1 MIDPSELRRRR
12 RRGRELSATA
22 PPGEAAPTVFVAGT
36 FNLDLLPP
44 LLAEALERC
53 GVGGR
58 VQSGE
63 FGQLAQTLL
72 SPNSKL
78 YEAAPRAVVI
88 VVAAEDLWAPLVE
101 RPAQFTAESQAAF
114 VTERVGEL
122 QAWLDALLERLPAAV
137 CYLVTLGP
145 RFAPGAS
152 VLDADSPQSGWTAC
166 RQGWTALREYA
177 ARRERIVTIDA
188 DRHLHEAGLAAVV
201 DERLW
206 YAARMRLSE
215 SGLAELADVTAR
227 HAAAYAGKI
236 RKVAVVDLD
245 NTLWGGVV
253 GEVGWENIQLGNEG
267 VGLAFQD
274 FQRELLKWHDQG
286 VLLAVCS
293 KNNPDDAWQA
303 FERHPEMILRREHL
317 AAAVVNWTDKATNL
331 QALAAEL
338 NLSTDSFT
346 FFDDNPAERTWI
358 AQTMPEVQVPELPDD
373 PALRP
378 SYVRRGGFF
387 ARLRVTAEDARRTE
401 MYQAER
407 SRTALK
413 SQAGTVE
420 DYLRSLEQELVI
432 QPLSASTLARIA
444 QLCQRTNQFNFTQR
458 RYVEAELD
466 VLRRDPQ
473 AAGYV
478 LRLRDRFGDH
488 GVIGFA
494 AVRFAGDRAELDSF
508 LLSCRVLGR
517 RVEHAVLSALRR
529 AAIERGAARFA
540 GRFVPTA
547 KNVPA
552 AEFLAS
558 IGAVRDADQR
568 FVLDDAVAAK
578 LQTPEITVRWQT
590 ADQEKPER

>member
-12 RRGRELSATA
+12 RRGRELLTGA
-22 PPGEAAPTVFVAGT
+22 PSGDAAPTVFVAGT

-44 LLAEALERC
+44 LLAESLERS

-58 VQSGE
+58 VLSGE

-72 SPNSKL
+72 APNSKL
-78 YEAAPRAVVI
+78 YEAAPRQVVI
-88 VVAAEDLWAPLVE
+88 VVAAEDLWAPLIE
-101 RPAQFTAESQAAF
+101 RPAQFTAESQTAF
-114 VTERVGEL
+114 VADRIAEL
-122 QAWLDALLERLPAAV
+122 QTWLDAMLERLPTTV

-152 VLDADSPQSGWTAC
+152 VLDVDSPQSGWNAC
-166 RQGWTALREYA
+166 LRGWTALAEYA
-177 ARRERIVTIDA
+177 TRRERIVLVDA
-188 DRHLHEAGLAAVV
+188 DRDLREAGLAAVV

-215 SGLAELADVTAR
+215 PGLADLGDTIAR
-227 HAAAYAGKI
+227 HAAAYAGRV

-253 GEVGWENIQLGNEG
+253 GEVGWENVQLGNEG
-267 VGLAFQD
+267 IGLAFLD

-293 KNNPDDAWQA
+293 KNNPDDAWQV
-303 FERHPEMILRREHL
+303 FDRHPEMILRREHL

-331 QALAAEL
+331 RTLAAEL
-338 NLSTDSFT
+338 NLSTDGFT

-358 AQTMPEVQVPELPDD
+358 AQAMPEVQVPELPDD

-378 SYVRRGGFF
+378 TFLRRGGFF

-413 SQAGTVE
+413 AQVASVE

-432 QPLSASTLARIA
+432 QPLSTSSVPRIA

-458 RYVEAELD
+458 RYSEAELD
-466 VLRRDPQ
+466 ALRRDSQ
-473 AAGYV
+473 VAGYV

-494 AVRFAGDRAELDSF
+494 AVRLDADQAELDSF

-517 RVEHAVLSALRR
+517 RVEHAVLSTLRKI
-529 AAIERGAARFA
+529 AGERGAARFG
-540 GRFVPTA
+540 GRFAPTA

-558 IGAVRDADQR
+558 IGAVRDADER
-568 FVLDDAVAAK
+568 FVVDDAVAAK
-578 LQTPEITVRWQT
+578 LNTPEIAVRLQV
-590 ADQEKPER
+590 ADEETTER